1 MEAVSKGHK
10 YPINY
15 ALLCSLIHIPFFLSM
30 NLVIDQGNTICKLAF
45 FGEENEL
52 LSFQVCPQLNV
63 PFLADFLKEKHP
75 QAGILST
82 VKDLNPEITDYL
94 KFRIPGFI
102 LFDHHTPLPVKNAYH
117 TPQTLGLDRMAA
129 AVGAWSLQPG
139 KPLLIV
145 DMGTAVTFDF
155 VSEDGT
161 YMGGNIAPGMQMRLK
176 SLHEYTDKLPL
187 VEAGMDFSMLG
198 EDTQT
203 AIRSGVMQGL
213 FYEIEGYYKDLH
225 QQHPNLFAF
234 LTGGDLF
241 YFEEKLKNGIF
252 VCKNLVLIGLNRILH
267 NNVHP

>member
-1 MEAVSKGHK
+1 MRLF
-10 YPINY
+10 
-15 ALLCSLIHIPFFLSM
+15 LLISDKLCLTLQSHSYSIFLSM

-45 FGEENEL
+45 FGEENEI
-52 LSFQVCPQLNV
+52 LSFHACPQLNV
-63 PFLADFLKEKHP
+63 PFLADFLKDKQL

-82 VKDLNPEITDYL
+82 VKDLNPEITNYL

-102 LFDHHTPLPVKNAYH
+102 LFDHHTSLPLKNTYH

-187 VEAGMDFSMLG
+187 VEPGMDFSMLG